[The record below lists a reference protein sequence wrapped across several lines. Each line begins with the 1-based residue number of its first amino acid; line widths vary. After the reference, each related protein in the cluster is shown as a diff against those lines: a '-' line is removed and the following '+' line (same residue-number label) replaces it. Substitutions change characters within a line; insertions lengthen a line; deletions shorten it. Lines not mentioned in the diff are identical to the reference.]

1 MPLAFTP
8 ELETALAPIVAMRQN
23 MQRPALHDSK
33 GRRALVGA
41 SIGALISAL
50 PEANVTWEHHKIP
63 TKDGF
68 EMPAIQFTP
77 KNYTGGRALCWIHG
91 GGMIIGELDIWAKAI
106 ALQAEAIN
114 TLVVA
119 MDYRVAPE
127 NPHPAPVEDCYA
139 ALQWMNK
146 NATKLNIDPA
156 RIGVWGESAGGGL
169 AAGVA
174 LMARDRNLSPPL
186 AKQIL
191 IYPML
196 DDRTLVP
203 NEEIAPFAF
212 WSYDDNITGW
222 TALLGDKAG
231 KDGVSPYAAPAR
243 AESLKG
249 LPPTYIDVGEL
260 DIFRD
265 EDIEYAARLA
275 KENISVEL
283 HVYPGAPHAFEAF
296 GAGTKVAETALEL
309 RRAAAR
315 MI

>member
-8 ELETALAPIVAMRQN
+8 ELEAALAPIMAVRQT
-23 MQRPALHDSK
+23 MVRPALHDAQ
-33 GRRALVGA
+33 GRRALVGG
-41 SIGALISAL
+41 SIGALISAM
-50 PEANVTWEHHKIP
+50 PEAKVAWDHVKIP

-68 EMPAIQFTP
+68 DMPAIIFTP
-77 KNYTGGRALCWIHG
+77 NEWSGGRALCWIHG
-91 GGMIIGELDIWAKAI
+91 GGMIIGQLEIWAKAI
-106 ALQAEAIN
+106 ALQAEATN
-114 TLVVA
+114 SLVVA

-139 ALQWMNK
+139 ALEWMNK
-146 NATKLNIDPA
+146 NAAKLKIDPK

-174 LMARDRNLSPPL
+174 LMARDRKLDPPL

-196 DDRTLVP
+196 DDRTLIE
-203 NEEIAPFAF
+203 NKEISPFAL
-212 WSYDDNITGW
+212 WSYEDNITGW

-243 AESLKG
+243 VDSVKG

-275 KENISVEL
+275 KENISVEFHL
-283 HVYPGAPHAFEAF
+283 YPGAPHAFEAF
-296 GAGTKVAETALEL
+296 GAGTKVAEKAMEM
-309 RRAAAR
+309 RREAAKG
-315 MI
+315 I